1 MLPTPSPTYSN
12 GAVLVKYGLTLSQFA
27 LPPLC
32 TSLTLI
38 SANTNAVVDSQHM
51 VPGKTYIGI
60 LPGHTKPAFVRK
72 PVLDVERRPGMLA
85 QVFGPSRQA
94 YSVIDPVKFK
104 MFGRKYRDRYYYD
117 RATDTYRPLAAT
129 QYATPTCT
137 NGTGRVVTSVQQTCA
152 SCGKF
157 RSASWQAR
165 HPLVPGIAPNPSVCR
180 KCHGK
185 YTSSEEAYPSH
196 SRRRRH
202 HYHSRSPSRRYSR
215 RYADSTESYYTNRDY
230 DRPSRRDRVYSREYV
245 KPRSHSGGNVR
256 VVIANQSGDRTVPRR
271 EYTRSSSTDGVRVM
285 RRTEVIDEPKR
296 SRSRSRLR
304 SSRASYIE
312 DGARYIDDITR
323 SCCYSKRRSLSRSR
337 YLDDELDDPR
347 YHCSLRST
355 GRVGFVD
362 DLDDPVIVSRPQS
375 RLSRRRAMIFDGA
388 ADSGSSEQAT
398 YGRTLLADREA
409 HGQIA
414 SGRGTEV
421 VDESIQ
427 SGSDIS
433 SSTIVR
439 ANSGA
444 QNNAETITP
453 ASSVTF
459 EAFSGGIHKSC
470 ASRPD
475 DSFTSE
481 SSFSSG
487 HSTQISLQPSVEDY
501 ESDGDVIP
509 LSSSSTR
516 RKSVTFDD
524 TPSFSNHDE
533 ASDEPINMEHLKSPT
548 PSIDSMGSSQQGISQ
563 QQDLNEP
570 ETPLHE
576 RRRRYRGSNHS
587 SVSDIALPAP
597 PLSPLAEKLS
607 EMLQSMQMTPPRGSS
622 GCQISPQDART
633 GAKRRV
639 NSENLE
645 VPSTNSQSTPSVWPQ
660 EEVWADQN
668 TCRRRSGS
676 QSSAE
681 DNSPLPTPLSTPLMS
696 SPGWDDSPQRAAER
710 AYFSEGNAH
719 DGTYHQSPYGNIAAG
734 LDYPEHEIYE
744 HPDRLYMPTVEKVHP
759 GSEAEIYE
767 HLDAPCDPTE
777 VYDYPSYEPWMELTE
792 AEKEYDWAS

>member
-1 MLPTPSPTYSN
+1 
-12 GAVLVKYGLTLSQFA
+12 
-27 LPPLC
+27 
-32 TSLTLI
+32 
-38 SANTNAVVDSQHM
+38 M

-72 PVLDVERRPGMLA
+72 PTLDVERRPGMLA

-94 YSVIDPVKFK
+94 YSVIDPLKFK

-137 NGTGRVVTSVQQTCA
+137 NGTGRMVTSVQQTCA

-165 HPLVPGIAPNPSVCR
+165 HPLVPGVTPVPSVCR

-196 SRRRRH
+196 HRRRRH
-202 HYHSRSPSRRYSR
+202 HYHFRSPSRRYSR
-215 RYADSTESYYTNRDY
+215 RYAGSTEDYYSSKDY
-230 DRPSRRDRVYSREYV
+230 DRPSRRDRAYSREYV
-245 KPRSHSGGNVR
+245 RPRSHSGGNVR

-271 EYTRSSSTDGVRVM
+271 EYTRSSSTDGVRVI
-285 RRTEVIDEPKR
+285 RRTEIIDEPRR

-312 DGARYIDDITR
+312 DGARYIDDLTR
-323 SCCYSKRRSLSRSR
+323 PRCHSKPRRLSRSR
-337 YLDDELDDPR
+337 YLDDELDEPG
-347 YHCSLRST
+347 YHSSLRSR
-355 GRVGFVD
+355 GRVAFAD
-362 DLDDPVIVSRPQS
+362 DLDDPIIVSRPRS

-388 ADSGSSEQAT
+388 ADTGSSEQEA
-398 YGRTLLADREA
+398 YGRTLFADREA
-409 HGQIA
+409 HGRIE
-414 SGRGTEV
+414 SRRGAEAV
-421 VDESIQ
+421 EESIN
-427 SGSDIS
+427 SSSDIS

-439 ANSGA
+439 PNSGA
-444 QNNAETITP
+444 QTIVETITP
-453 ASSVTF
+453 GSSVGF
-459 EAFSGGIHKSC
+459 EPFTGGIHKSC
-470 ASRPD
+470 PSRPE
-475 DSFTSE
+475 DSFTSD

-487 HSTQISLQPSVEDY
+487 NSTERSLQPSVEDY
-501 ESDGDVIP
+501 ESDGDVVP
-509 LSSSSTR
+509 LFTSSTR

-533 ASDEPINMEHLKSPT
+533 ASDEPMNTAPLKSPT
-548 PSIDSMGSSQQGISQ
+548 PSMESGGSSQ
-563 QQDLNEP
+563 QQDLDEP

-597 PLSPLAEKLS
+597 PLSPLAGKLS
-607 EMLQSMQMTPPRGSS
+607 EMLQSMQIKPPRGSS
-622 GCQISPQDART
+622 DCQISPQDDRT
-633 GAKRRV
+633 NATRRV
-639 NSENLE
+639 DSENLE
-645 VPSTNSQSTPSVWPQ
+645 VPTSNIPSTKPVRLSQG
-660 EEVWADQN
+660 VWANQN
-668 TCRRRSGS
+668 ASRHKSYS
-676 QSSAE
+676 QSSE
-681 DNSPLPTPLSTPLMS
+681 DEDSPLPTPISTPPLN
-696 SPGWDDSPQRAAER
+696 SPGWDHSPRRAAEH
-710 AYFSEGNAH
+710 AYFSEGNAY
-719 DGTYHQSPYGNIAAG
+719 DGTYHQSSYEYNPNVLNSNEG
-734 LDYPEHEIYE
+734 EIYE
-744 HPDRLYMPTVEKVHP
+744 HPDRLYMPTEEKMYP

-767 HLDAPCDPTE
+767 HPDAPYDPTE

>member
-1 MLPTPSPTYSN
+1 M
-12 GAVLVKYGLTLSQFA
+12 
-27 LPPLC
+27 
-32 TSLTLI
+32 
-38 SANTNAVVDSQHM
+38 
-51 VPGKTYIGI
+51 
-60 LPGHTKPAFVRK
+60 
-72 PVLDVERRPGMLA
+72 
-85 QVFGPSRQA
+85 
-94 YSVIDPVKFK
+94 
-104 MFGRKYRDRYYYD
+104 
-117 RATDTYRPLAAT
+117 
-129 QYATPTCT
+129 
-137 NGTGRVVTSVQQTCA
+137 
-152 SCGKF
+152 
-157 RSASWQAR
+157 
-165 HPLVPGIAPNPSVCR
+165 
-180 KCHGK
+180 
-185 YTSSEEAYPSH
+185 
-196 SRRRRH
+196 
-202 HYHSRSPSRRYSR
+202 
-215 RYADSTESYYTNRDY
+215 
-230 DRPSRRDRVYSREYV
+230 
-245 KPRSHSGGNVR
+245 R

-323 SCCYSKRRSLSRSR
+323 SRCYSKRRSLSRSR

-347 YHCSLRST
+347 YHSSLRST

-362 DLDDPVIVSRPQS
+362 DLDDPVVSRPRS

-398 YGRTLLADREA
+398 YGRTLLAHREA

-421 VDESIQ
+421 IDESIQ

-453 ASSVTF
+453 ASSVAF

-487 HSTQISLQPSVEDY
+487 HSTEKSFQPSVEDY
-501 ESDGDVIP
+501 ESDGDVVP

-524 TPSFSNHDE
+524 TPSFSNHNE

-548 PSIDSMGSSQQGISQ
+548 PSMDSVGSSQQGISQ

-607 EMLQSMQMTPPRGSS
+607 KMLQSMQMTPPRGSS

-639 NSENLE
+639 DSENLE
-645 VPSTNSQSTPSVWPQ
+645 VPSTNPQSTPSVWPQ

-681 DNSPLPTPLSTPLMS
+681 DDSPLPTPLSTPLMS

-744 HPDRLYMPTVEKVHP
+744 HPDQLYMPTVEKVHP
-759 GSEAEIYE
+759 ESEAEIYE
-767 HLDAPCDPTE
+767 HPDAPCDPTE

>member
-1 MLPTPSPTYSN
+1 M
-12 GAVLVKYGLTLSQFA
+12 
-27 LPPLC
+27 
-32 TSLTLI
+32 
-38 SANTNAVVDSQHM
+38 
-51 VPGKTYIGI
+51 
-60 LPGHTKPAFVRK
+60 
-72 PVLDVERRPGMLA
+72 
-85 QVFGPSRQA
+85 
-94 YSVIDPVKFK
+94 
-104 MFGRKYRDRYYYD
+104 
-117 RATDTYRPLAAT
+117 
-129 QYATPTCT
+129 
-137 NGTGRVVTSVQQTCA
+137 
-152 SCGKF
+152 
-157 RSASWQAR
+157 
-165 HPLVPGIAPNPSVCR
+165 
-180 KCHGK
+180 
-185 YTSSEEAYPSH
+185 
-196 SRRRRH
+196 
-202 HYHSRSPSRRYSR
+202 
-215 RYADSTESYYTNRDY
+215 
-230 DRPSRRDRVYSREYV
+230 
-245 KPRSHSGGNVR
+245 R
-256 VVIANQSGDRTVPRR
+256 VVIVNQSGDRTVPRR
-271 EYTRSSSTDGVRVM
+271 EYTRSSSTDGVRVI

-323 SCCYSKRRSLSRSR
+323 SRCYSKRRSLSRSR

-347 YHCSLRST
+347 YHSSLRST
-355 GRVGFVD
+355 CRVGFID
-362 DLDDPVIVSRPQS
+362 DLDDPVIVSRPRS

-398 YGRTLLADREA
+398 YGRTLLANREA
-409 HGQIA
+409 HGQTA

-453 ASSVTF
+453 ASSVAF

-475 DSFTSE
+475 DSFTIE

-487 HSTQISLQPSVEDY
+487 HSTERSFQPSVEDY
-501 ESDGDVIP
+501 ESDGDVVP
-509 LSSSSTR
+509 LSTSSTR

-533 ASDEPINMEHLKSPT
+533 ASDEPAKEEPLKSPT
-548 PSIDSMGSSQQGISQ
+548 PSMDSVGRSQQGSSQ

-597 PLSPLAEKLS
+597 PLSPLAGKLS
-607 EMLQSMQMTPPRGSS
+607 EMLHSMQITPPRESS
-622 GCQISPQDART
+622 CRQISPQDART
-633 GAKRRV
+633 GANRSV
-639 NSENLE
+639 DSANLQ

-668 TCRRRSGS
+668 TSRRRSGS

-681 DNSPLPTPLSTPLMS
+681 DDSPLPTPLSTPPMN
-696 SPGWDDSPQRAAER
+696 SPGWDDSPHRAAER
-710 AYFSEGNAH
+710 AYFSEGNAY
-719 DGTYHQSPYGNIAAG
+719 DGAYHQSSYGNIAAG
-734 LDYPEHEIYE
+734 SDYPEHEIYE
-744 HPDRLYMPTVEKVHP
+744 HPDRLYMPTEEKVYP

-767 HLDAPCDPTE
+767 HPDAPCDPTE